1 MLDSILHV
9 CEMLDASIFT
19 WSEDLCDSFAEY
31 ADSHCFKTSV
41 VKKKWVQDID
51 LVEKIAQDEVIRGY
65 FSDEDQVGTKDLN
78 FSTLKVDL

>member
-9 CEMLDASIFT
+9 CEMLHASIFT
-19 WSEDLCDSFAEY
+19 WSEDLCDNFATY
-31 ADSHCFKTSV
+31 ADSHEFKKSV
-41 VKKKWVQDID
+41 IKKKWVQDID
-51 LVEKIAQDEVIRGY
+51 LVEKIAKDEVIRGY

>member
-19 WSEDLCDSFAEY
+19 WSEELCDNFAAY
-31 ADSHCFKTSV
+31 ANSNCFKISV
-41 VKKKWVQDID
+41 IKQKRVQDID